1 MLSQIAEAM
10 NVIRRKMH
18 FAKLSIEGRRVPK
31 IAEARRQ
38 QTCSDV

>member
-1 MLSQIAEAM
+1 MKLSQIAKPVNA
-10 NVIRRKMH
+10 RKKMH
-18 FAKLSIEGRRVPK
+18 VAKLSIEGRRVPK